1 MASTGTVGRA
11 GTELVG
17 PDGTAQAA
25 ELLRE
30 ADLAMYEAKDRN
42 GSCVQVFAPAMS
54 QAVLRSAQLQQ
65 DLAQALAAGQLWFA
79 LQPIVDLR
87 TGASVGAEALLRWTH
102 PTRGPI
108 PPVEFVPIA
117 EQTGLLIPIGRWV
130 LREACA
136 HAASWP
142 TPAGGLPLTV
152 AVNLSVCQ
160 LTDPTLVND
169 VIAALSDTGLEPAR
183 LTLEITESLLVHDV
197 STVATQLHRLKEL
210 GVRLA
215 IDDFG
220 TGYSC
225 LAYLAQFPVDI
236 LKIDRSF
243 VVAMAG
249 SSQAATLTEAVVRLA
264 EFMHLQVIAEGIETS
279 EQLQHVPRPELPLRT
294 WLRPGPA
301 HPRPPVPHTPPP
313 APEPHP

>member
-1 MASTGTVGRA
+1 
-11 GTELVG
+11 
-17 PDGTAQAA
+17 
-25 ELLRE
+25 
-30 ADLAMYEAKDRN
+30 
-42 GSCVQVFAPAMS
+42 VQVFAPAMS

-65 DLAQALAAGQLWFA
+65 DLAQALAAGQLWLA

-160 LTDPTLVND
+160 LTDPTLVN
-169 VIAALSDTGLEPAR
+169 V
-183 LTLEITESLLVHDV
+183 
-197 STVATQLHRLKEL
+197 K
-210 GVRLA
+210 
-215 IDDFG
+215 
-220 TGYSC
+220 
-225 LAYLAQFPVDI
+225 
-236 LKIDRSF
+236 
-243 VVAMAG
+243 
-249 SSQAATLTEAVVRLA
+249 
-264 EFMHLQVIAEGIETS
+264 
-279 EQLQHVPRPELPLRT
+279 
-294 WLRPGPA
+294 
-301 HPRPPVPHTPPP
+301 
-313 APEPHP
+313 

>member
-1 MASTGTVGRA
+1 
-11 GTELVG
+11 
-17 PDGTAQAA
+17 
-25 ELLRE
+25 
-30 ADLAMYEAKDRN
+30 
-42 GSCVQVFAPAMS
+42 
-54 QAVLRSAQLQQ
+54 
-65 DLAQALAAGQLWFA
+65 
-79 LQPIVDLR
+79 
-87 TGASVGAEALLRWTH
+87 
-102 PTRGPI
+102 
-108 PPVEFVPIA
+108 
-117 EQTGLLIPIGRWV
+117 
-130 LREACA
+130 
-136 HAASWP
+136 
-142 TPAGGLPLTV
+142 
-152 AVNLSVCQ
+152 
-160 LTDPTLVND
+160 
-169 VIAALSDTGLEPAR
+169 
-183 LTLEITESLLVHDV
+183 
-197 STVATQLHRLKEL
+197 
-210 GVRLA
+210 VRLA

-294 WLRPGPA
+294 GLRPGPA

>member
-1 MASTGTVGRA
+1 
-11 GTELVG
+11 
-17 PDGTAQAA
+17 
-25 ELLRE
+25 
-30 ADLAMYEAKDRN
+30 
-42 GSCVQVFAPAMS
+42 
-54 QAVLRSAQLQQ
+54 
-65 DLAQALAAGQLWFA
+65 
-79 LQPIVDLR
+79 VDLR

-210 GVRLA
+210 GVCLA

-225 LAYLAQFPVDI
+225 LAYLAQFP
-236 LKIDRSF
+236 S
-243 VVAMAG
+243 
-249 SSQAATLTEAVVRLA
+249 
-264 EFMHLQVIAEGIETS
+264 TS
-279 EQLQHVPRPELPLRT
+279 
-294 WLRPGPA
+294 
-301 HPRPPVPHTPPP
+301 
-313 APEPHP
+313 